1 RNIARPGH
9 DDRRRWVIG
18 EEPHAHCRGE
28 HRTDLRLDYCDPGI
42 RERHL
47 LGANESSEDALL
59 HPRLEPV
66 DTTDDVDVFARGGD
80 AVLRDGHTSN
90 LDVEIA
96 LLRAQGGLFR
106 LRQLRWTDAGERLER
121 PRLRAGIRRQAA
133 LQERRGSEIVIGV
146 EGEGP
151 RVSRR
156 SEL

>member
-1 RNIARPGH
+1 MHSHGLTSSDRDGPLDLERMDGACEDAREPNASKLALRAVILRNIARPGH

-47 LGANESSEDALL
+47 LGAHESSEDALL

-96 LLRAQGGLFR
+96 LLRAQGGLFS
-106 LRQLRWTDAGERLER
+106 LRQLR
-121 PRLRAGIRRQAA
+121 
-133 LQERRGSEIVIGV
+133 
-146 EGEGP
+146 
-151 RVSRR
+151 
-156 SEL
+156 